1 MVENNT
7 TQNIK
12 NAAQG
17 AQTKQVYTSTNKPI
31 WCAGCGDYSVFA
43 SINKALTELNIEKN
57 NVAIV
62 SGIGCSSAM
71 PHSFS
76 TYGVHSLHGRL
87 LPVATGIKLANSALT
102 VIGTGGDGDGY
113 GIGGGHLVHTARR
126 NLDMTYIIM
135 DNETY
140 GLTTGQTS
148 PTALLGHK
156 TKSTP
161 FGVIEMPINPM
172 ALAISAGATYVARG
186 FSGDP
191 AHLTQLIKGGIEHKG
206 FALIDIFSPCVTFN
220 HDNTYDWFRPRV
232 YKLESQGHDPSNLN
246 MAMERA
252 FEDVVTKYEKIP
264 IGLFYKTQR
273 PTYEELELSFKNGP
287 LVKQA
292 MPSQENI
299 KAILEENI

>member
-1 MVENNT
+1 MAENITN
-7 TQNIK
+7 QNIT
-12 NAAQG
+12 QG
-17 AQTKQVYTSTNKPI
+17 AKTKQVYTSTNKPI

-43 SINKALTELNIEKN
+43 SINKALTELGIDKSS
-57 NVAIV
+57 VAIV

-87 LPVATGIKLANSALT
+87 LPTATGIKLANSSLT

-113 GIGGGHLVHTARR
+113 GIGGGHLMHTARR

-161 FGVIEMPINPM
+161 FGVIEMPVNPM

-186 FSGDP
+186 FSGDV
-191 AHLTQLIKGGIEHKG
+191 AHLSQLIKGGIEHKG

-220 HDNTYDWFRPRV
+220 HDNTYDWFRPRI
-232 YKLESQGHDPSNLN
+232 YKLDSVGHDPSNLN
-246 MAMERA
+246 AAMEKA
-252 FEDVVTKYEKIP
+252 FEDVQTKYEKIP
-264 IGLFYKTQR
+264 IGLFYKTSR
-273 PTYEELELSFKNGP
+273 PTYEDLELSFKNGP
-287 LVKQA
+287 LVKQE
-292 MPSQENI
+292 MPTKEQIQS
-299 KAILEENI
+299 ILEENL

>member
-1 MVENNT
+1 MVEIVNNNANVK
-7 TQNIK
+7 TQ
-12 NAAQG
+12 Q
-17 AQTKQVYTSTNKPI
+17 KQVYTSTNKPI
-31 WCAGCGDYSVFA
+31 WCPGCGDFGVFA
-43 SINKALTELNIEKN
+43 SISKALTELNIEKR

-87 LPVATGIKLANSALT
+87 LPVASGIKLANSELT

-113 GIGGGHLVHTARR
+113 GIGGGHLLHTARR

-161 FGVIEMPINPM
+161 FGVIEMPINPI
-172 ALAISAGATYVARG
+172 AFAISAGATYVARG

-191 AHLTQLIKGGIEHKG
+191 AHLSQLIKGGIEHKG
-206 FALIDIFSPCVTFN
+206 FALIDVFSPCVTFN
-220 HDNTYDWFRPRV
+220 HDNTFDWFRPRI
-232 YKLESQGHDPSNLN
+232 YKLESEGHDPLN
-246 MAMERA
+246 H
-252 FEDVVTKYEKIP
+252 
-264 IGLFYKTQR
+264 
-273 PTYEELELSFKNGP
+273 S
-287 LVKQA
+287 
-292 MPSQENI
+292 
-299 KAILEENI
+299 KAI

>member
-1 MVENNT
+1 MVEIVNNNANVK
-7 TQNIK
+7 TQ
-12 NAAQG
+12 Q
-17 AQTKQVYTSTNKPI
+17 KQVYTSTNKPI
-31 WCAGCGDYSVFA
+31 WCPGCGDFGVFA
-43 SINKALTELNIEKN
+43 SISKALTELNIEKR

-87 LPVATGIKLANSALT
+87 LPVASGIKLANSELT

-113 GIGGGHLVHTARR
+113 GIGGGHLLHTARR
-126 NLDMTYIIM
+126 NLDMTYIVM

-161 FGVIEMPINPM
+161 FGVIEMPINPI
-172 ALAISAGATYVARG
+172 AFAISAGATYVARG

-191 AHLTQLIKGGIEHKG
+191 AHLSQLIKGGIEHKG
-206 FALIDIFSPCVTFN
+206 FALIDVFSPCVTFN
-220 HDNTYDWFRPRV
+220 HDNTFDWFRPRI
-232 YKLESQGHDPSNLN
+232 YKLESEGHDPLN
-246 MAMERA
+246 HSKAIEKA
-252 FEDVVTKYEKIP
+252 FEDVNSNYQKIP
-264 IGLFYKTQR
+264 IGLFYKTNR
-273 PTYEELELSFKNGP
+273 PTYEDLELALKNGP
-287 LVKQA
+287 LVKQQ
-292 MPSQENI
+292 MPTKEQI
-299 KAILEENI
+299 KAIMDENL

>member
-7 TQNIK
+7 QN
-12 NAAQG
+12 N
-17 AQTKQVYTSTNKPI
+17 QTAPQQKQVYTSTNKPI
-31 WCAGCGDYSVFA
+31 WCPGCGDFGVFA
-43 SINKALTELNIEKN
+43 SINKALIELNIDKS

-87 LPVATGIKLANSALT
+87 LPTASGIKLANSALT

-113 GIGGGHLVHTARR
+113 GIGGGHLLHTSRR

-148 PTALLGHK
+148 PTALLGRK

-161 FGVIEMPINPM
+161 FGAIEMPINPM
-172 ALAISAGATYVARG
+172 AFAISAGATYVARG

-191 AHLTQLIKGGIEHKG
+191 THLAQLIKGGIEHKG

-220 HDNTYDWFRPRV
+220 HDNTFEWFRQRV
-232 YKLESQGHDPSNLN
+232 YKLESENHDYSNIN
-246 MAMERA
+246 KAMEKA
-252 FEDVVTKYEKIP
+252 FEDTQSKYERIP
-264 IGLFYKTQR
+264 TGLFYKTNR
-273 PTYEELELSFKNGP
+273 PTYEELEVSFKNGP
-287 LVKQA
+287 LVKQP
-292 MPSQENI
+292 MPHIFNMMFI
-299 KAILEENI
+299 F